1 MGTGRPG
8 LGRADGLGVRVA
20 YVGLGNMGA
29 PMAQNAQRAGHDVAV
44 FDVRADALTP
54 LTEGGARPAGS
65 AADAATDVDVVCVT
79 VLDGSQ
85 VDAAMSGPDGVFAGA
100 APDTVV
106 AVHSTVH
113 PDTIHAI
120 ADQAPAGVEVL
131 DAPIS
136 GGVKGARDATLC
148 VMVGGPT
155 AAFER
160 ARPVFDAVGDL
171 VLHLGDRGAGL
182 AAKLARNL
190 VGYVTMLAAQEGR
203 QLAAAAGTDLE
214 QLNQILDHTGALSP
228 MMRDLLSVPG
238 GDAVYSD
245 NVAPLVALA
254 TKDLQVTVAFA
265 DQLGVDLPAAA
276 LTLDR
281 VAFSFGVRD
290 PDADG

>member
-8 LGRADGLGVRVA
+8 LGREDGLGVRVA

-29 PMAQNAQRAGHDVAV
+29 PMAQNARRAGHDVAV

-54 LTEGGARPAGS
+54 LTEAGARPAGS

-85 VDAAMSGPDGVFAGA
+85 VDAAMRGPDGVFAGA

-155 AAFER
+155 AAFDR

-281 VAFSFGVRD
+281 VEFSFGVPD
-290 PDADG
+290 PDADA